1 MKKRN
6 SNTIA
11 AQLRIGLVLLFIAII
26 AGLMSSCTEDADTWY
41 QDSDP
46 ATNRFLFDKYATG
59 KTVAD
64 IHFDPSAK
72 VDFTIEKGYTI
83 QRIAVKY
90 GNASVMTDFTGTIKG
105 VNYPNIE
112 QIQLTSSDGKLLI
125 TFDNIV
131 GNTAQKVTIQ
141 NASQV
146 NEYPNGILTGQYYA
160 NKEILH

>member
-1 MKKRN
+1 MRKHNTN
-6 SNTIA
+6 SIKG
-11 AQLRIGLVLLFIAII
+11 QLTIGLVLLFIALI
-26 AGLMSSCTEDADTWY
+26 AGLMSSCSEEADTWY

-64 IHFDPSAK
+64 IHFDPAAK

-83 QRIAVKY
+83 QRITVKY
-90 GNASVMTDFTGTIKG
+90 GNAPVMTDFTGTIKG

-112 QIQLTSSDGKLLI
+112 QIQLTSSDGKIVI
-125 TFDNIV
+125 TFDNII
-131 GNTAQKVTIQ
+131 GNMAGKVTIQ

-160 NKEILH
+160 NKEILN